1 MINTEISLEK
11 LNATS
16 KDTMIEHLGIE
27 YLEMKEGYVKARMP
41 VDKRT
46 RQPYKIL
53 HGGATIALAETI
65 ASVGSAA
72 IVDLD
77 KFDVRGASVS
87 ANHLGAV
94 SSGWVTGVAELIHK
108 GKATHVW
115 DVKITDEK
123 NRNISVVRMTI
134 MIIDKKNINFV
145 KKEKL

>member
-1 MINTEISLEK
+1 MINTDISIEK

-16 KDTMIEHLGIE
+16 KDTMIEHIGIE
-27 YLEMKEGYVKARMP
+27 YLEMKDGYVKAKMP

-46 RQPYKIL
+46 WQPYKIL
-53 HGGATIALAETI
+53 HGGASIALAETV

-72 IVDLD
+72 IVDLQ

-94 SSGWVTGVAELIHK
+94 ANGYVYADANLIHR
-108 GKATHVW
+108 GKMTHVW

-123 NRNISVVRMTI
+123 KRNISVVRMTI
-134 MIIDKKNINFV
+134 MVVPK
-145 KKEKL
+145 